1 MYGNHNHF
9 HDNCQLNE
17 NQRGPDS
24 TVFSSENLVA
34 LSTVFFFCVCILEFD
49 YLDVSYYSRFWTEKL
64 ALILC

>member
-17 NQRGPDS
+17 DQRGSDS

-34 LSTVFFFCVCILEFD
+34 LPLPFFLYFLEFD
-49 YLDVSYYSRFWTEKL
+49 YLDVSYYSRFWTQKL

>member
-17 NQRGPDS
+17 DQRGPDS
-24 TVFSSENLVA
+24 TAFSSENLVA
-34 LSTVFFFCVCILEFD
+34 LPPAFFFLYFLEFD
-49 YLDVSYYSRFWTEKL
+49 YLDVSYYSRFWTQKL